1 MDYYADNPTHIA
13 NPTLADQ
20 IPPLNIIVVATN
32 EYGQGARLGL
42 YGIEFFNEGLILS
55 VEDLVTENTFE
66 FVARHIEPLESLEDI
81 NRSLGNY
88 AASNLGNT
96 IESYLDDP
104 MLKDYHELLLNRAT
118 STVL

>member
-1 MDYYADNPTHIA
+1 
-13 NPTLADQ
+13 
-20 IPPLNIIVVATN
+20 
-32 EYGQGARLGL
+32 L